1 MEQNKGKILREN
13 HAPEARSARGLP
25 YTPEVTRPLLPG
37 LLALTAT
44 AAAGSLEP
52 ISRQQP
58 LHWVPGV
65 LTVTSGR
72 LDTQPFT
79 DTITLKVNGQR
90 VQVYLTTGNH
100 SDDPSLS
107 VINSLM
113 AWVTTPTATPAQKQA
128 LTEVARAYLR
138 GCNVQATPAQ
148 LALLNTLDRWEDG
161 GWHEKTLEGVT
172 VGWAD
177 GNSFGFRDEAERLKH
192 RTGLSLQWPI
202 QASRCQ
208 F

>member
-1 MEQNKGKILREN
+1 MREN
-13 HAPEARSARGLP
+13 HAPEASSARRVP
-25 YTPEVTRPLLPG
+25 YTPGVTRPLLPA
-37 LLALTAT
+37 LLALTTT
-44 AAAGSLEP
+44 AAAGGLEP

-65 LTVTSGR
+65 LTITSGR

-79 DTITLKVNGQR
+79 DTITLRVNGQR

-100 SDDPSLS
+100 SDDPNLS
-107 VINSLM
+107 VINTLM

-138 GCNVQATPAQ
+138 GCNVQVTPAQ
-148 LALLNTLDRWEDG
+148 LALLNTLDRWENG
-161 GWHEKTLEGVT
+161 GWHEKILGGVT

-177 GNSFGFRDEAERLKH
+177 GNGFGFGDGGVRSKP
-192 RTGLSLQWPI
+192 RTGLSLEWPA
-202 QASRCQ
+202 QTSRCQ

>member
-1 MEQNKGKILREN
+1 MIRT
-13 HAPEARSARGLP
+13 HLP
-25 YTPEVTRPLLPG
+25 L

-44 AAAGSLEP
+44 AAAGGTEP

-65 LTVTSGR
+65 VTVTSGR
-72 LDTQPFT
+72 LGTQPFT

-100 SDDPSLS
+100 SDDPNLS
-107 VINSLM
+107 VINTLM

-138 GCNVQATPAQ
+138 GCNVQVTPAQ

-161 GWHEKTLEGVT
+161 GWREKILGGVT

-177 GNSFGFRDEAERLKH
+177 GNGFGFGDGGVRSKP
-192 RTGLSLQWPI
+192 RTGLSLQWPA
-202 QASRCQ
+202 QTSRCQ

>member
-1 MEQNKGKILREN
+1 MGCV
-13 HAPEARSARGLP
+13 P
-25 YTPEVTRPLLPG
+25 YTSGVTRTLLPA

-44 AAAGSLEP
+44 ASAGSLEP

-72 LDTQPFT
+72 LGTQPFT

-100 SDDPSLS
+100 SDDPSLA

-128 LTEVARAYLR
+128 LAEVARAYLR
-138 GCNVQATPAQ
+138 GCNVQTTPAQ
-148 LALLNTLDRWEDG
+148 LALLNTLGRWEDG
-161 GWHEKTLEGVT
+161 GWREKTLGGVT

-177 GNSFGFRDEAERLKH
+177 GNGFGFGDGGVGRKP
-192 RTGLSLQWPI
+192 RTGLSLEWPA
-202 QASRCQ
+202 QTSRCQ

>member
-1 MEQNKGKILREN
+1 MTRTF
-13 HAPEARSARGLP
+13 LP
-25 YTPEVTRPLLPG
+25 L
-37 LLALTAT
+37 LLALTTT
-44 AAAGSLEP
+44 ALAGGVEP
-52 ISRQQP
+52 INRSQP

-65 LTVTSGR
+65 LTITTGR
-72 LDTQPFT
+72 TGTQPFT
-79 DTITLKVNGQR
+79 NAITLTVGGQR
-90 VQVYLTTGNH
+90 VQVYLITGSR
-100 SDDPSLS
+100 SDDTTLS
-107 VINSLM
+107 AINTLT
-113 AWVTTPTATPAQKQA
+113 AWVTTPTATPTQKQA

-161 GWHEKTLEGVT
+161 GWHEKTLDGVT

-177 GNSFGFRDEAERLKH
+177 GNGFGFRDEAERLKH
-192 RTGLSLQWPI
+192 RTGLSLQWPL